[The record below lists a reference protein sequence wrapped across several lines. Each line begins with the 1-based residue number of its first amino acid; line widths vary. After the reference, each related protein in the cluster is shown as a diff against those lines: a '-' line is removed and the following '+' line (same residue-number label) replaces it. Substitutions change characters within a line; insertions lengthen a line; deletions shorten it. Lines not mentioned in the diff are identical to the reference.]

1 MDLVHRLG
9 TTAPPTKV
17 SGKMTAWKAK
27 ELIDGLTEESIQA
40 LGLKIKCMVKDT
52 THGLMEES
60 IKVIMI
66 LIRNKVGVH
75 MFGQMV
81 KNLKEIGLMD
91 NKMVKEL
98 LRILKGRQEKV
109 FGKMVNVKIG

>member
-1 MDLVHRLG
+1 MDLVHRPG
-9 TTAPPTKV
+9 TIAPPTKV

-27 ELIDGLTEESIQA
+27 ELIDGLTEESTPA

-52 THGLMEES
+52 TLGLTEEN

-75 MFGQMV
+75 MFGQTV

-91 NKMVKEL
+91 NKTEKEL
-98 LRILKGRQEKV
+98 SRILKGRQGKV
-109 FGKMVNVKIG
+109 SGKMVNVKIG